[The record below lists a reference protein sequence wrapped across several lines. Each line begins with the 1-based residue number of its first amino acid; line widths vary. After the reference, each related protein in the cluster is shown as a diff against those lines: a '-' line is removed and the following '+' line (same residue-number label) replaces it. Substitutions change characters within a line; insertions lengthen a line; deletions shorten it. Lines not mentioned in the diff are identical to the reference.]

1 MKFLIF
7 IFVLLP
13 SVGFSST
20 LSSKSWLKS
29 QWDLLPEDE
38 RPTIPSSRI
47 FINSDVRKGIDLKR
61 SHLKRNRYL
70 NSTYAKL
77 AHEFSACF
85 NSPAA
90 TWYNFGHWASRSS
103 GKFISGES
111 FQVMDPVRR
120 VGQGVLGNL
129 HLTPNQEEL
138 AALLGRTN
146 FIIGVEMIPLGQA
159 FLKMYCTRGARFV
172 LPYSYFEKLLP
183 ELDRARGE
191 LREGFKLYHQALSE
205 ANQDQKIRL
214 IAYGTALIMMGEQRR
229 AQRNVDAV
237 FRFADLETRG
247 VIEHIYRGIAAA
259 SAGLEMSGGAMIPF
273 NKDVSTEH
281 MHPALRE
288 VPFESILS
296 LHRELGVPLK
306 AENNHFHGTAVN
318 DWGNLRQ
325 RLGFLVAVVRGH
337 ITRPELSVPTY
348 Y

>member
-1 MKFLIF
+1 MKLMIF
-7 IFVLLP
+7 ILALFP
-13 SVGFSST
+13 CVGFSST

-29 QWDLLPEDE
+29 QWELLPEDE
-38 RPTIPSSRI
+38 RPTVPSSRI
-47 FINSDVRKGIDLKR
+47 FIGPEVRRGIDLKK

-70 NSTYAKL
+70 NSTYAQL
-77 AHEFSACF
+77 AQDFSACF
-85 NSPAA
+85 QSPAA
-90 TWYNFGHWASRSS
+90 SWYNFGHWASRSS

-111 FQVMDPVRR
+111 FRGMDPVRR
-120 VGQGVLGNL
+120 IGQGVLGNL

-146 FIIGVEMIPLGQA
+146 FIIGIEMIPLGQS
-159 FLKMYCTRGARFV
+159 FLKMFCRRDTQIV
-172 LPYSYFEKLLP
+172 LPFSYFEKLLP

-191 LREGFKLYHQALSE
+191 LKEGFRMYHQALTE
-205 ANQDQKIRL
+205 PRQDHKIRL
-214 IAYGTALIMMGEQRR
+214 IAYGTILLMMGEQRR

-273 NKDVSTEH
+273 NKDVSSEL
-281 MHPALRE
+281 MHPALSE

-296 LHRELGVPLK
+296 LHRELGVPLTPEK
-306 AENNHFHGTAVN
+306 NRFHSTAVS
-318 DWGNLRQ
+318 DWGNLGQ

-337 ITRPELSVPTY
+337 VTRPELRVPSN
-348 Y
+348 